1 MSKIE
6 GISVYDTDM
15 ETNVKVV
22 KEAVFSSTTGHKRWK
37 FFGITFFKNKYN
49 ERIGKVE
56 FLDEDSQTVESIG
69 FNKKKK

>member
-1 MSKIE
+1 MNKME

-22 KEAVFSSTTGHKRWK
+22 KEAVFSSTIGHKRWK
-37 FFGITFFKNKYN
+37 FFGITLFKNNYN

-56 FLDEDSQTVESIG
+56 FLDENSNTVESIG